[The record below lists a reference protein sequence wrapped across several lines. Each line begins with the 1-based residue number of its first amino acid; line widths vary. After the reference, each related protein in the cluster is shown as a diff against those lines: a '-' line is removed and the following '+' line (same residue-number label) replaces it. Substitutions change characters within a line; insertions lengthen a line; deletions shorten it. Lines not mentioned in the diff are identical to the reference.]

1 MSLKCKGRSM
11 RERHSASVIA
21 VLLIGLSSILIA
33 QQPAPSGALAKMPVK
48 EVSVFKDGHAFVL
61 QEGSM
66 PIDASGNVVMDYLPA
81 PVLGTFWA
89 YTADPNVKVSAITA
103 GQHRIVVERTALKL
117 AEMLESNVGAEVTVT
132 EKPGGTGR
140 DILTYPATVLGISR
154 RRS

>member
-1 MSLKCKGRSM
+1 MSLRDKGRSM
-11 RERHSASVIA
+11 QVSRSAAAFMGLLVA
-21 VLLIGLSSILIA
+21 VSSMLMA
-33 QQPAPSGALAKMPVK
+33 QQPAQTGTLARMPVK

-61 QEGSM
+61 HEGAM
-66 PIDASGNVVMDYLPA
+66 PIDAAGDVVMDYLPA

-89 YTADPNVKVSAITA
+89 YTVDPNIKVSAVTA